1 MQRYKI
7 FLRFPNFSAKKRRI
21 VCVLTLSA
29 CPQREPSES
38 EEIGEVLSEML
49 VRCFANTSPCSIPV
63 YIDVSAMLSE

>member
-7 FLRFPNFSAKKRRI
+7 FLRFPNFSAKKRHI

-29 CPQREPSES
+29 FPQREPSES
-38 EEIGEVLSEML
+38 EVIGEVLSEMF
-49 VRCFANTSPCSIPV
+49 VRCFTNISPCSIPV